1 MSNDGR
7 KKRMAR
13 GLSKSLDQRL
23 TAYTL
28 AAGAAGV
35 VVIACAPPAEAAPV
49 CKTLSATLY
58 RTMTY
63 SFNPAHQ
70 AIAPFDLAQT
80 FNEVSSLTFSIRN
93 RLFFT
98 PNSRGANAVLATNG
112 WPADLQAGA
121 KIGPA
126 DNFGKGGSYGLMFNY
141 GPGSSATRGH
151 HKGNLQFN
159 ATTYIGFKFLIA
171 GKTHYGWLR
180 LETKL
185 LDNTP
190 YTYVQQYGFETV
202 ADTAILAGSCGTGQ
216 SASDATSAGKMSDND
231 PSQGSLGALALG
243 AQGIPLWRRK

>member
-1 MSNDGR
+1 MRNSGSER
-7 KKRMAR
+7 QRVR
-13 GLSKSLDQRL
+13 GLSKSLDQKL
-23 TAYTL
+23 SAYAL

-35 VVIACAPPAEAAPV
+35 AVIACAPAAEAAPV
-49 CKTLSATLY
+49 CKTLSTTLY

-112 WPADLQAGA
+112 WPADLQSGA
-121 KIGPA
+121 KIGPGG
-126 DNFGKGGSYGLMFNY
+126 NFGKGSSYGLMFNY
-141 GPGSSATRGH
+141 GPGSSATRSH

-159 ATTYIGFKFLIA
+159 ATTYLGFKFLIA
-171 GKTHYGWLR
+171 GRTHYGWLR

-185 LDNTP
+185 SNNMTP
-190 YTYVQQYGFETV
+190 YTYVQQYGFET
-202 ADTAILAGSCGTGQ
+202 APNTGILAGSCTSAP
-216 SASDATSAGKMSDND
+216 SASVKSEPASET
-231 PSQGSLGALALG
+231 PGAAKITMPRKAL
-243 AQGIPLWRRK
+243 